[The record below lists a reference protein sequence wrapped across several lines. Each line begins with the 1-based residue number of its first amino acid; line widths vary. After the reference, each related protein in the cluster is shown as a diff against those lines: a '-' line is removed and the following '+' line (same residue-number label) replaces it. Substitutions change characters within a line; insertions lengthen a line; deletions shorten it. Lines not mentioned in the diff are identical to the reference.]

1 MANKAE
7 TDRQKPWHGRY
18 LGYLCHLAGIGTTP
32 GKPNLGALA
41 ELRNSARGDAFEIRA
56 LRHIVPYLE
65 EDDKYHRAHVRVA
78 MLVGQLFAAYR
89 PDSPTPATDSEDEAQ
104 YRPKSLGW
112 LLGEAEARN
121 KKSGDFSTGTDNTGE
136 GKRNP
141 TALERHLYTLVAAD
155 FDRLGSRLRG
165 ALARLKQAGVALEIG
180 DYRRSLDDLDKWKL
194 PEKNIQ
200 YRWISDFYRNKPR
213 ELQTGEPL

>member
-7 TDRQKPWHGRY
+7 TDKQERWYSRY
-18 LGYLCHLAGIGTTP
+18 LGYLCYLAGIGTKP
-32 GKPNLGALA
+32 GKPDFGALA

-65 EDDKYHRAHVRVA
+65 EDDTYHRAHVRVA

-89 PDSPTPATDSEDEAQ
+89 PDGPTPETNSEENIQ
-104 YRPKSLGW
+104 YRSRSLGW
-112 LLGEAEARN
+112 LLGDAEARN
-121 KKSGDFSTGTDNTGE
+121 KKSGNSSVGIDNTSE
-136 GKRNP
+136 GKHNP
-141 TALERHLYTLVAAD
+141 TALERHLYTVVAAD

-165 ALARLKQAGVALEIG
+165 ALGRLKQAGVTLEVD
-180 DYRRSLDDLDKWKL
+180 DYRRLLDELDKWKL
-194 PEKNIQ
+194 PGKNIQ

-213 ELQTGEPL
+213 ELQTGEHP